1 MDYNGHYTYL
11 NNRTDLEVVLCILTS
26 NSTGGVGEQ
35 KTNKSTQH
43 WKKRKR
49 ALIFQY
55 VHVFYD
61 DIDNIYFLIK
71 KPISKLV

>member
-55 VHVFYD
+55 IHVFYD

-71 KPISKLV
+71 KTISKLF

>member
-11 NNRTDLEVVLCILTS
+11 NNTTDLEVVLCILTS

-49 ALIFQY
+49 ALIF
-55 VHVFYD
+55 
-61 DIDNIYFLIK
+61 
-71 KPISKLV
+71 